1 MAEQELLKELSILRR
16 TLKNRL
22 EAIEMVLSFETGSIE
37 SRDSAE
43 YMGHPIH
50 ALKVVNRTFQTK

>member
-1 MAEQELLKELSILRR
+1 MVRGA
-16 TLKNRL
+16 LKNRL
-22 EAIEMVLSFETGSIE
+22 KAIEMVLSFETGSIE

>member
-1 MAEQELLKELSILRR
+1 MVRGA
-16 TLKNRL
+16 LKNRL
-22 EAIEMVLSFETGSIE
+22 DGIEMVLSFETGSIE